1 MDLLTEK
8 ISKIYFKYLAAAFGS
23 ALIVSIYALVDTIV
37 IGRYEG
43 PNGTAAVANFMPMWS
58 IMYALGICFGIGGSV
73 LLAQRRGAG
82 KFEESNK
89 YFTTSVILSVIASVI
104 IFIIY
109 NLWARELLYL
119 SGGRGAVLD
128 LSTKY
133 CFYIAFASPLFVIGQ
148 MLIPLVRVDG
158 KPFITTVAVIAGG
171 VFNVFGDIYFV
182 FGLDMG
188 ILGASLATAIGQ
200 LICVIILLCHIFS
213 KKCKLRLNF
222 KDLKLGK
229 RIRQVVSTGSATF
242 IVDIAIGVVTIL
254 VNNQIMRYSGETALA
269 VYGVISSYV
278 TAVQSAS
285 YAVGESGQAIIS
297 TNYGAGNAKRVKE
310 ARRVMLITALV
321 GGIFFCIIAML
332 FPNALLRL
340 YMKPTA
346 EVYAIGAGAIR
357 LYCLDLIF
365 LMFNIASTYYFQAV
379 NRLRVSL
386 VVSLARGFFVNG
398 LLVMLLP
405 IIFGINGV
413 WIAIPVAEFIVAIY
427 VVVMLKKR
435 LVIK

>member
-1 MDLLTEK
+1 MDLLTGK

-73 LLAQRRGAG
+73 LLAHKRGAG

-89 YFTTSVILSVIASVI
+89 YFTTSVVLSVIASII
-104 IFIIY
+104 IFIVY
-109 NLWARELLYL
+109 NIWDRQLLYL

-133 CFYIAFASPLFVIGQ
+133 CFYIAFASPLFIIGQ

-158 KPFITTVAVIAGG
+158 KPFITTVAVMAGG
-171 VFNVFGDIYFV
+171 IFNVFGDIYFA

-200 LICVIILLCHIFS
+200 LICVLILLAHILLG
-213 KKCKLRLNF
+213 KCNLKLNF
-222 KDLKLGK
+222 KNLHLLK
-229 RIRQVVSTGSATF
+229 RIGQVISTGSATF

-278 TAVQSAS
+278 TAVQSVS

-297 TNYGAGNAKRVKE
+297 TNYGAGNAKRVIG
-310 ARRVMLITALV
+310 ARRVMLTTALV

-332 FPNALLRL
+332 FPNAILRL

-379 NRLRVSL
+379 NRLSVSL

-405 IIFGINGV
+405 LIFGINGV
-413 WIAIPVAEFIVAIY
+413 WIAIPIAELIVAIY
-427 VVVMLKKR
+427 VAFMLRKK